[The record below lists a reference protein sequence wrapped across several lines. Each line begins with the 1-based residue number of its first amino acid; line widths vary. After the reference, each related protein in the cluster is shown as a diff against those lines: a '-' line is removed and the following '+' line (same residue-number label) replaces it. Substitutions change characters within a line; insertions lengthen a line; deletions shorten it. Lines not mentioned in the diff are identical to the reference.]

1 MEEAINIMNQKG
13 YEKCDILVW
22 IKLNQDKTLYNNIG
36 YYLRHIAEFCIIFR
50 KKGPFQKLKSRT
62 VLHFHS
68 NIIIEKARKSC
79 QKPESFY
86 QLVEEMIPDNKYLD
100 VFARQC
106 NQRDR
111 WFSVGDQSI
120 EMPEELRS

>member
-1 MEEAINIMNQKG
+1 MEEAIQLMNSKG

-22 IKLNQDKTLYNNIG
+22 IKLNDDKTLYNNIG

-50 KKGPFQKLKSRT
+50 KKGQFKQLKQRT

-68 NIIIEKARKSC
+68 NILIEKAKKSC

-86 QLVEEMIPDNKYLD
+86 KLVEDLVPDHKYLD
-100 VFARQC
+100 VFAREC
-106 NQRDR
+106 NQRDK

-120 EMPEELRS
+120 QMPPELRQ